1 MKFVNLNEY
10 KPSSALAAFY
20 PGKGFSGNAQELGRG
35 NYQTQQLLEKPAAV
49 KLLGDFVSV
58 VCYENT
64 DKSGKMAV
72 INKDCADM
80 SAALGF
86 EPAAIMVT
94 LHAKCKKIGVK
105 DEALLFGA
113 YGIEALNCY
122 DQIEVP
128 DEMYVVFYGNGN
140 DKHDVRCYSG
150 ETIPMDDRFSAYTM
164 AAVMILGNIDA
175 FLGISE
181 EELSPEELLSVVG
194 GAQDDE
200 EFHGF
205 GACKLEQCNLKAC
218 AADGPCAANV

>member
-49 KLLGDFVSV
+49 KLLGEFVSV

-72 INKDCADM
+72 INKDCADI

-140 DKHDVRCYSG
+140 DKHDGQYGREKSHPSASG
-150 ETIPMDDRFSAYTM
+150 T
-164 AAVMILGNIDA
+164 V
-175 FLGISE
+175 
-181 EELSPEELLSVVG
+181 PES
-194 GAQDDE
+194 
-200 EFHGF
+200 
-205 GACKLEQCNLKAC
+205 CP
-218 AADGPCAANV
+218 ADGSLPLCHGHSQ